1 VAPKQTPPVI
11 RLTQPKLVKKR
22 VLKRIGKD
30 MFCTGDSR
38 RSIMID
44 QSSIKIQNIDIG
56 TKNSINLFN
65 EEGGSININL
75 NRYLESA
82 DSELYYDEVDTQENP
97 IY

>member
-1 VAPKQTPPVI
+1 
-11 RLTQPKLVKKR
+11 
-22 VLKRIGKD
+22 

-44 QSSIKIQNIDIG
+44 QSQINIQNIDIG

-75 NRYLESA
+75 NRYMESEN
-82 DSELYYDEVDTQENP
+82 SELYFDEVDSHDNP
-97 IY
+97 VYKIKQIY